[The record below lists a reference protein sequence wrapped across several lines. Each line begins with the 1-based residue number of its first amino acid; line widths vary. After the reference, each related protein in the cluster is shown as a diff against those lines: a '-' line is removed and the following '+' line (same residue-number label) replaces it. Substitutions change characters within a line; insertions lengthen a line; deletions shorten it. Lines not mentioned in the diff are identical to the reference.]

1 MDSSLLIVMLLFVLY
16 HSRIS
21 ENNGLKSLSD
31 YIRSIKIDTEYTK
44 EKINLLKKIGPYLPK
59 EYIATIN
66 KAILFTEKIMRINE
80 LANFMKYSEYQYID
94 ETIPIKDNKE
104 RISKIINIVQREF
117 SKADSNNIG
126 MIMDLIV
133 NLDNYKNLI
142 ATMNSLNLNEENL
155 KDPARIINM
164 LGPLLGIDLNKDKEK
179 LKDINKMMEIVKMLN
194 SKKETNKKTDD
205 IKKLPDKDKNH
216 LKDN

>member
-1 MDSSLLIVMLLFVLY
+1 
-16 HSRIS
+16 
-21 ENNGLKSLSD
+21 
-31 YIRSIKIDTEYTK
+31 
-44 EKINLLKKIGPYLPK
+44 
-59 EYIATIN
+59 
-66 KAILFTEKIMRINE
+66 MRINE

-133 NLDNYKNLI
+133 NLDKYKNLI